1 MKTSVE
7 WLLFEL
13 SKNGLLPDGIPSDIH
28 NQAKEVEKERL
39 EDAYRTGI
47 WDVGCRSTSFEEY
60 YNRTFKKQEPI
71 KKYPFNEGEAY
82 YLITDQEHIIRL
94 VWDYIAET
102 LYDQDRMY
110 FKTYAEAHNFL
121 LNKDQEQ

>member
-28 NQAKEVEKERL
+28 DQAKEKEKERL

-60 YNRTFKKQEPI
+60 YNRTFKQEEPI
-71 KKYPFNEGEAY
+71 KKYPFNEGETY
-82 YLITDQEHIIRL
+82 YLITDQEHIIKL

-102 LYDQDRMY
+102 LYDQNRMY

>member
-28 NQAKEVEKERL
+28 NQAKEKEKERL

-47 WDVGCRSTSFEEY
+47 WDVGCRSISFEEY
-60 YNRTFKKQEPI
+60 YNRTFK
-71 KKYPFNEGEAY
+71 
-82 YLITDQEHIIRL
+82 
-94 VWDYIAET
+94 
-102 LYDQDRMY
+102 
-110 FKTYAEAHNFL
+110 
-121 LNKDQEQ
+121 QEQEQ

>member
-28 NQAKEVEKERL
+28 NQAKEKEKERL

-60 YNRTFKKQEPI
+60 YNRTFKQEEPI
-71 KKYPFNEGEAY
+71 KKYPFNEGETY
-82 YLITDQEHIIRL
+82 YLITDQEHIIKL

-102 LYDQDRMY
+102 LYDQNRMY